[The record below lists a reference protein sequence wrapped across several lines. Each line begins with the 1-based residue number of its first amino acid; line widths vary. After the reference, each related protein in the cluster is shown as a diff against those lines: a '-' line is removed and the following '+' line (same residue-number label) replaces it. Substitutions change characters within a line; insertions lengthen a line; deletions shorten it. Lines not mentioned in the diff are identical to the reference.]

1 MYVVGDDGIVV
12 DAVAFFQ
19 DIGILAIVDF
29 EDAFQY
35 IDELLPL
42 RVSESTK
49 STPSSLGATS
59 IRNGSIWRPDLSCD
73 REWYSM
79 CLRALLSLL
88 LKPMLFVSL
97 LSFLRQMT
105 GPSSD

>member
-1 MYVVGDDGIVV
+1 MYMVGDDRIVV

-29 EDAFQY
+29 EDTFQY
-35 IDELLPL
+35 IDEFFPF
-42 RVSESTK
+42 VCGEDEIHPFFAWSD
-49 STPSSLGATS
+49 
-59 IRNGSIWRPDLSCD
+59 IDLSCD